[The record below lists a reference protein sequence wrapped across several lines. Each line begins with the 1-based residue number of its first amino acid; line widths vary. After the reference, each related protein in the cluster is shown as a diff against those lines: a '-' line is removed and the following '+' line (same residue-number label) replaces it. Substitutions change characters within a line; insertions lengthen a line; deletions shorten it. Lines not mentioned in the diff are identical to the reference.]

1 MNKVLSIIQAR
12 MNSTRL
18 PGKVLKKFGK
28 ITVLEYMIER
38 AKRMKNVD
46 KLVVATSLNECDG
59 EIVKVCENLGI
70 ETFRG
75 DEHDVLSRFFFAA
88 KKYRSNHVLRLTAD
102 CPMFDPDVADEI
114 IKLYFEKKVDYCSN
128 TVDRTFADGLDAE
141 VFSFNVL
148 TDAFY
153 NANCP
158 ESREH
163 VTSFFNG
170 RIERKKNST
179 YQYKYSKDFK
189 NLRLTLDT
197 KKDFEYISRIIKNL
211 PLDYRWRDILKLYKK
226 SPELFLIENKYE

>member
-1 MNKVLSIIQAR
+1 MKKVLLIIQAR

-28 ITVLEYMIER
+28 ITVLEYMIDR
-38 AKRMKNVD
+38 AKRIKNID
-46 KLVVATSLNECDG
+46 KLVVATSLNKRDD
-59 EIVKVCENLGI
+59 EIVKVCKNQEI

-75 DEHDVLSRFFFAA
+75 DEQDVLSRFYYAA
-88 KKYRSNHVLRLTAD
+88 KKYKSNHVLRLTAD

-128 TVDRTFADGLDAE
+128 TVERTFADGLDVE
-141 VFSFNVL
+141 VFSFNAL

-153 NANCP
+153 NADRP
-158 ESREH
+158 ELREH

-170 RIERKKNST
+170 KIERKNNSI
-179 YQYKYSKDFK
+179 YQYKYRKDFK

-211 PLDYRWRDILKLYKK
+211 PLDYRWNDIVELYEK
-226 SPELFLIENKYE
+226 SPELFLIESKYG

>member
-1 MNKVLSIIQAR
+1 M
-12 MNSTRL
+12 
-18 PGKVLKKFGK
+18 
-28 ITVLEYMIER
+28 
-38 AKRMKNVD
+38 
-46 KLVVATSLNECDG
+46 
-59 EIVKVCENLGI
+59 
-70 ETFRG
+70 
-75 DEHDVLSRFFFAA
+75 
-88 KKYRSNHVLRLTAD
+88 LRLTAD

-170 RIERKKNST
+170 KIKRKKNST
-179 YQYKYSKDFK
+179 YQYKYSEDFK
-189 NLRLTLDT
+189 KLRLTLDT

-211 PLDYRWRDILKLYKK
+211 PLDYRWRDIVNLYKK